1 MSLKEEKAI
10 ECILLHLSTNKTY
23 KTQKIYRW
31 LFVEIFFYYYL
42 IINKFFWNEFIVKKN
57 VNFQKIYRAFLW

>member
-23 KTQKIYRW
+23 KTQKIYR
-31 LFVEIFFYYYL
+31 
-42 IINKFFWNEFIVKKN
+42 
-57 VNFQKIYRAFLW
+57 

>member
-10 ECILLHLSTNKTY
+10 ECILLHLLTNKTY